1 VDKAGSPSANRT
13 RQPSPWAYL
22 LWPLGMVFLGVSAVR
37 AWWFRRVVSPVDLGR
52 PTVSVGNLT
61 FGGTGKTPVTIY
73 LARLLQE
80 MGERPAVLLRG
91 YGRQTTGARR
101 VLPES
106 RSPEVGE
113 EAVLLA
119 RSLPG
124 VPVAVGERREEAAT
138 LVRPDCSVFVL
149 DDGFQHLRARR
160 DVDLLLVDATR
171 PSDLHAP
178 PVGRLRESVG
188 AARRAA
194 AVIVTRGAPSD
205 LPEALRPAA
214 AGKPV
219 LGVTFQWAPKPHGQG
234 DFAIWSDLSGKPLLA
249 FAGIGNPEAFFAQAR
264 AEGLTLGATLPF
276 DDHAEPS
283 PSRLALVLGAA
294 EALRAPAVLT
304 TEKDAVKWA
313 ALWPAQAPPL
323 VHPVLEVRAGGDVGN
338 LLALITAALGR
349 QGS

>member
-1 VDKAGSPSANRT
+1 MRNSETKSL
-13 RQPSPWAYL
+13 WAYL
-22 LWPLGMVFLGVSAVR
+22 LWPLGILFLRISAVR
-37 AWWFRRVVSPVDLGR
+37 AWWFRHVGSPVDLGR
-52 PTVSVGNLT
+52 PVISVGNLT

-91 YGRQTTGARR
+91 YGRRTTGARL

-106 RSPEVGE
+106 RSCDVGE

-119 RSLPG
+119 KSLPG
-124 VPVAVGERREEAAT
+124 VPVAVGERRDDAAN

-149 DDGFQHLRARR
+149 DDGFQHLRVKR
-160 DVDLLLVDATR
+160 DVDILLVDATR
-171 PSDLHAP
+171 ASDLHAP
-178 PVGRLRESVG
+178 PVGRLRESLW
-188 AARRAA
+188 AARRAS
-194 AVIVTRGAPSD
+194 AVFVTRGAPGD
-205 LPEALRPAA
+205 LPGTLRSCV

-219 LGVTFQWAPKPHGQG
+219 VGVTFQWAQAPHGQG
-234 DFAIWSDLSGKPLLA
+234 DFGTWPDLSGKALVA

-283 PSRLALVLGAA
+283 LSRLALVLGAA
-294 EALRAPAVLT
+294 EALHAAAVLT

-313 ALWPAQAPPL
+313 PLWPADAPPL

-349 QGS
+349 QRR